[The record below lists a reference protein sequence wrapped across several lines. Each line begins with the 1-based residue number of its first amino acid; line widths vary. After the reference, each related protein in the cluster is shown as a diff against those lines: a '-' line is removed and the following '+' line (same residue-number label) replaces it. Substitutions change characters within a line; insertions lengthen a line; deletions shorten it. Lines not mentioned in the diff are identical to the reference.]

1 MLLIRNAHIK
11 PIVGEEIMN
20 GCILTGD
27 DGKIAAIGQVIDVP
41 AGAQVIDA
49 GGRLVSP
56 GLIDA
61 HSHIGMRTAG
71 LHWEGIDHNEDNG
84 SPVMPHMRSVDSLY
98 PQDEY
103 FPAALQGGVTAAC
116 TGPGARNV
124 VGGTFAVI
132 KLFGNRIDDMILKFP
147 AAMKCSLGEVPK
159 NAHGQAGR
167 APKTR
172 MGSAAILRELLF
184 QTQEYCESKDSGKS
198 PKYDEKLEAML
209 PVIRRQIPLKCHVH
223 RCDDILTAI
232 RIAKEFNL
240 KLTIDHCTD
249 GIRIMEHIVASG
261 YPVIVGPTM
270 SGITKPELANK
281 SFDLPKVLQK
291 EGVLFCI
298 TADSPVI
305 ALEYLHLCAG
315 MAISYGLPKEEAWK
329 AITINPATILDVQDR
344 VGSLEVGKD
353 ADIVIWHGDP
363 LKDIGS
369 KAWTTIIDGKI
380 VHSMENQ
387 EPSCSTNG

>member
-1 MLLIRNAHIK
+1 MLLIKNAHIK
-11 PIVGEEIMN
+11 PIVGEEIVS

-27 DGKIAAIGQVIDVP
+27 DGKIAAIGQVIDAP
-41 AGAQVIDA
+41 AGVRVIDA
-49 GGRLVSP
+49 GGRLVTP

-61 HSHIGMRTAG
+61 HSHVGMRTAG
-71 LHWEGIDHNEDNG
+71 LHWEGIDHNEDTG
-84 SPVMPHMRSVDSLY
+84 SPVMPHMRAIDSLY

-103 FPAALQGGVTAAC
+103 FAAALQGGVTAAC

-132 KLFGNRIDDMILKFP
+132 KLAGNRIDDMILKFP
-147 AAMKCSLGEVPK
+147 AAMKCALGEVPK

-167 APKTR
+167 PPKTR

-184 QTQEYCESKDSGKS
+184 RTQEYCQAKESGKS

-232 RIAKEFNL
+232 RIAKEFHV

-249 GIRIMEHIVASG
+249 GIRIMEHIAASG
-261 YPVIVGPTM
+261 YPVIAGPTM
-270 SGITKPELANK
+270 SGISKPELVNK
-281 SFDLPKVLQK
+281 SLYMPSVLQK
-291 EGVLFCI
+291 EGILFCL
-298 TADSPVI
+298 TVDSPVT
-305 ALEYLHLCAG
+305 ALEYLHICAG
-315 MAISYGLPKEEAWK
+315 IAVSYGLSREDAWK
-329 AITINPATILDVQDR
+329 AITINPATILDVQER

-363 LKDIGS
+363 LTDISS
-369 KAWTTIIDGKI
+369 KAWMTIIDGKI
-380 VHSMENQ
+380 VFSAEQ
-387 EPSCSTNG
+387 